1 MAKKQRRKWTAE
13 EVRACIER
21 RFNIL
26 GNGDSQKT
34 VVFHEV
40 PTGTGF
46 GVGWID
52 SVVCEMWP
60 SNGWTRRAIEIKV
73 ARADFMHE
81 LEHFEKSAW
90 ARAHFHEF
98 WFCSPPDI
106 IKPGETPEG
115 CGLYHTR
122 ADSIIVK
129 TAARRNE
136 ALCTDQLV
144 AALMRSAEKSI
155 TSAYARAEKKALAG
169 SSEFQR
175 MKAIAEGV
183 EKFFDLKNEYI
194 HDPTPEGIFEKLC
207 DTTIGDIAR
216 AEHELVM
223 GQVGGFRQKILEL
236 LRVMIP
242 ISMIGLLE
250 ADELG
255 KSYFRSYGL
264 RDRNAWA
271 EILKRAKSQQG
282 TTGGLAISKA
292 LKQIVEMFGVVPA
305 APGVSTKKG

>member
-1 MAKKQRRKWTAE
+1 MAKKQRRKWTAD
-13 EVRACIER
+13 EVRECIEM
-21 RFNIL
+21 RFNIV
-26 GNGDSQKT
+26 GNGDSQKS

-73 ARADFMHE
+73 TRADFLNE
-81 LEHFEKSAW
+81 LKQFEKSAW

-106 IKPGETPEG
+106 IQPGETPEG

-122 ADSIIVK
+122 AGSIITK

-136 ALCTDQLV
+136 AISSDELV

-155 TSAYARAEKKALAG
+155 SSAYARAEKKALSE

-175 MKAIAEGV
+175 MKAIAKGV
-183 EKFFDLKNEYI
+183 EQFFELKHEYI
-194 HDPTPEGIFEKLC
+194 HYDRTPEQIFESLC
-207 DTTIGDIAR
+207 KTTIGEIAE
-216 AEHELVM
+216 AEHDMVM
-223 GQVGGFRQKILEL
+223 SHLDYFRQKILDL

-242 ISMIGLLE
+242 ISLLGLLE
-250 ADELG
+250 ADAVG
-255 KSYFRSYGL
+255 KSYFRSFGL
-264 RDRNAWA
+264 RDQGAWS
-271 EILKRAKSQQG
+271 EIIKRAKKQS
-282 TTGGLAISKA
+282 TTGSTQLAKA
-292 LKQIVEMFGVVPA
+292 LKQIIELFGHQ
-305 APGVSTKKG
+305 KGDK

>member
-1 MAKKQRRKWTAE
+1 MAKKQRRKWTADQ
-13 EVRACIER
+13 VRACIEM
-21 RFNIL
+21 RFDNT
-26 GNGDSQKT
+26 GNGDSKKA

-60 SNGWTRRAIEIKV
+60 SNGWTRRAIDIKV
-73 ARADFMHE
+73 SRADFLKE
-81 LEHFEKSAW
+81 LEQFEKSAW

-122 ADSIIVK
+122 GGSIITK
-129 TAARRNE
+129 TAARRHE
-136 ALCTDQLV
+136 AISSDELV
-144 AALMRSAEKSI
+144 AALMRSAQKSI
-155 TSAYARAEKKALAG
+155 SRAYARAEKKALAG

-183 EKFFDLKNEYI
+183 EKFFELKNEYI
-194 HDPTPEGIFEKLC
+194 HEPTPDSIFEKLC
-207 DTTIGDIAR
+207 TSTMGDIAK
-216 AEHELVM
+216 AEHDLVI
-223 GQVGGFRQKILEL
+223 GQVGQFRQKILDL

-250 ADELG
+250 ADEVG
-255 KSYFRSYGL
+255 RSYFRSFGL
-264 RDRNAWA
+264 RDRTTWA
-271 EILKRAKSQQG
+271 EILKRAKRDG
-282 TTGGLAISKA
+282 MTGSAAQEKA
-292 LKQIVEMFGVVPA
+292 LKQIVDLFGKQE
-305 APGVSTKKG
+305 GQGDE

>member
-1 MAKKQRRKWTAE
+1 MAKKQRRKWTAD
-13 EVRACIER
+13 EVRTCIEM
-21 RFNIL
+21 RFDII
-26 GNGDSQKT
+26 GNGESQKSL
-34 VVFHEV
+34 VFHEV

-73 ARADFMHE
+73 SRADFLNE

-122 ADSIIVK
+122 GNSIITK
-129 TAARRNE
+129 TAARRHE
-136 ALCTDQLV
+136 AISSDELV
-144 AALMRSAEKSI
+144 AALMRSAQKSI
-155 TSAYARAEKKALAG
+155 SSAYARAEKKALAE
-169 SSEFQR
+169 SSEFQH
-175 MKAIAEGV
+175 MKAIVEGV

-194 HDPTPEGIFEKLC
+194 HDPTPEGIFKKLC
-207 DTTIGDIAR
+207 DSTIGDIAR
-216 AEHELVM
+216 AEHELVI
-223 GQVGGFRQKILEL
+223 GQVGNFRQKILDL

-255 KSYFRSYGL
+255 KNYFRSFGL
-264 RDRNAWA
+264 QDRNAWS
-271 EILKRAKSQQG
+271 EILKRAKRES
-282 TTGGLAISKA
+282 TTGSSAQAKA
-292 LKQIVEMFGVVPA
+292 LKQIVELFGVIPA
-305 APGVSTKKG
+305 DPEGSTKK

>member
-1 MAKKQRRKWTAE
+1 VGKKRRKWTAD
-13 EVRACIER
+13 EVRACIEM
-21 RFNIL
+21 RFDIT
-26 GNGDSQKT
+26 GNGDSKKS

-46 GVGWID
+46 GVGWVD
-52 SVVCEMWP
+52 SVVCELWP

-73 ARADFMHE
+73 SRADFLHE

-122 ADSIIVK
+122 AESIIVK

-136 ALCTDQLV
+136 AQCTDQLV

-155 TSAYARAEKKALAG
+155 SSAYARAEGKALAE

-194 HDPTPEGIFEKLC
+194 HDPTPDGIFEKLC
-207 DTTIGDIAR
+207 KSTIGDIAK
-216 AEHELVM
+216 AEHERVM
-223 GQVGGFRQKILEL
+223 GQVGEFRQKILAL
-236 LRVMIP
+236 LTVMIP
-242 ISMIGLLE
+242 LSFLGLLE

-255 KSYFRSYGL
+255 RSYFRSFGL
-264 RDRNAWA
+264 RDRRSWA
-271 EILKRAKSQQG
+271 EILKRAKRDRVAGSG
-282 TTGGLAISKA
+282 DMMKA
-292 LKQIVEMFGVVPA
+292 LKQIIELFGVTTA
-305 APGVSTKKG
+305 

>member
-1 MAKKQRRKWTAE
+1 MAKKQRRKWTAD
-13 EVRACIER
+13 EVRACIEM
-21 RFNIL
+21 RFDIT
-26 GNGDSQKT
+26 GNGDSKKS

-40 PTGTGF
+40 ATGTGF

-60 SNGWTRRAIEIKV
+60 SNRWTRRAIEIKV
-73 ARADFMHE
+73 TRADFIKE
-81 LEHFEKSAW
+81 LEQFEKSAW

-136 ALCTDQLV
+136 AQCTDQLV
-144 AALMRSAEKSI
+144 AALMRSAEKAMS
-155 TSAYARAEKKALAG
+155 SAYARAERKALAE

-183 EKFFDLKNEYI
+183 EKFFELKHDYI
-194 HDPTPEGIFEKLC
+194 HDPTPERIFEKLC
-207 DTTIGDIAR
+207 TSSIGDIAK

-223 GQVGGFRQKILEL
+223 GQVGAFRQRILDL

-242 ISMIGLLE
+242 ISMVGLLE
-250 ADELG
+250 ADQLG
-255 KSYFRSYGL
+255 RSFFRSYGL
-264 RDRNAWA
+264 RDPNAWA
-271 EILKRAKSQQG
+271 EILKRAKKEGMASSSAQ
-282 TTGGLAISKA
+282 AKA
-292 LKQIVEMFGVVPA
+292 LKQIVEMFGVIPA
-305 APGVSTKKG
+305 LGEGEPT